1 MRDFQISGFELTLVS
16 RTLKLLTS
24 GTKRGSSL
32 SSANLTAL
40 AAVFFLFLRALTF
53 TGTDTATADS

>member
-1 MRDFQISGFELTLVS
+1 MRDFQISGFELTLAS

-24 GTKRGSSL
+24 GTKLSSSL

-40 AAVFFLFLRALTF
+40 AAVFFLFLQALTF
-53 TGTDTATADS
+53 TGTDAATADS